1 MARGQES
8 FKRRF
13 LSITHSFSDPLISD
27 VYRAAIKNIGTSHIV
42 IIPQSVLSELVK
54 FVGPAGKPDNPQAF
68 CIITQQT
75 RHSVLLPDKPQSFC
89 IITRQT
95 PVLLY
100 YYLTNHRPSVLLH
113 NKPQPFSNITLP
125 SQPFSI
131 IT

>member
-8 FKRRF
+8 FKHRF

-27 VYRAAIKNIGTSHIV
+27 VYRTAIKNIVTSHIV

-54 FVGPAGKPDNPQAF
+54 FVGPAGKPNKPQAF

-75 RHSVLLPDKPQSFC
+75 
-89 IITRQT
+89 TG
-95 PVLLY
+95 LLY
-100 YYLTNHRPSVLLH
+100 YYLTNHRPSVLLR

>member
-8 FKRRF
+8 FKHRF

-27 VYRAAIKNIGTSHIV
+27 VYRTAIKNIGTSHIV

-54 FVGPAGKPDNPQAF
+54 FVGPAGKPDKPQAF
-68 CIITQQT
+68 CIIT
-75 RHSVLLPDKPQSFC
+75 
-89 IITRQT
+89 RQT
-95 PVLLY
+95 TDLLY
-100 YYLTNHRPSVLLH
+100 YYLTNHRPSVLLR